1 MKLLVDRKW
10 KKETYTI
17 GRLYVDGLLFSNTL
31 EDRDRGL
38 KQIDHPDYIKAR
50 KVAGETAIPTG
61 TYDVAMNVTSPKY
74 SAVAW
79 YYKLC
84 QGKMPRLL
92 NVPGFEGILIHP
104 GGSNGPLDTRG
115 CVLVGK
121 NTIVGKLTESKATF
135 EKLYKKM
142 KAAYDKGEAI
152 TIEIV

>member
-17 GRLYVDGLLFSNTL
+17 GRLYVDGFLFSNTL

-38 KQIDHPDYIKAR
+38 KQSDHPDFIKSR
-50 KVAGETAIPTG
+50 KVFAETAIPTG
-61 TYDVAMNVTSPKY
+61 TYKVAMNITSPKY

-92 NVPGFEGILIHP
+92 NVPGFEGILVHP
-104 GGSNGPLDTRG
+104 GSTALDSAG
-115 CVLVGK
+115 CLLVGK
-121 NTIVGKLTESKATF
+121 NTKVATLTESKATF

-142 KAAYDKGEAI
+142 KAAYDKGEEI